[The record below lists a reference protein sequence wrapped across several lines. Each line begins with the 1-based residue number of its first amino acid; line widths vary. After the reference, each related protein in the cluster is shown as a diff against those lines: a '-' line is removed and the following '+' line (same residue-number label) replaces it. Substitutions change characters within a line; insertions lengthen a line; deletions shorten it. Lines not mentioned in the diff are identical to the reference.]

1 MTLNTKVDMNI
12 KQQLE
17 SCQEDLFSLYTQLNS
32 VAKAARVI
40 CEQQGIEYSESVRAR
55 ASKVIHEMKDTENFT
70 ETETNQY
77 PVKQKKT
84 SGDFTMPSAWCNTL
98 NKFLTIEEYCE
109 RYGLDINS
117 VKSSKLV
124 THNATHMTYN
134 IAFYEDNS
142 EPEIDFES
150 IKENLSK
157 GFNEIRSQFSKV
169 RCITDSKKIG
179 VVKVADFHLGSIVE
193 NLIRTKDYNL
203 DILVKHLDTA
213 AKEIN
218 QRDYKTVH
226 VHILG
231 DIIESFTGLSHI
243 NSWKSLDKNLIGA
256 EAVKMSVKVLHEMF
270 LSKIHNLGEVKI
282 VAGNHDRVS
291 SNNKEDVHGDAAN
304 LIAWGLD
311 LVGYQVEFNPIV
323 ITHTVEGISH
333 ILLHGHLGI
342 SKKSTKQICWDY
354 GVQGKYNL
362 ICEGHLHSIIQ
373 KLNVKQHEAFTT
385 IQDDAV
391 DHRRMNCPSFF
402 TGNFYSETLG
412 YTSESGFVITED
424 NGNGAPNVF
433 YYTL

>member
-1 MTLNTKVDMNI
+1 
-12 KQQLE
+12 
-17 SCQEDLFSLYTQLNS
+17 
-32 VAKAARVI
+32 
-40 CEQQGIEYSESVRAR
+40 
-55 ASKVIHEMKDTENFT
+55 
-70 ETETNQY
+70 
-77 PVKQKKT
+77 
-84 SGDFTMPSAWCNTL
+84 
-98 NKFLTIEEYCE
+98 
-109 RYGLDINS
+109 
-117 VKSSKLV
+117 
-124 THNATHMTYN
+124 
-134 IAFYEDNS
+134 
-142 EPEIDFES
+142 
-150 IKENLSK
+150 
-157 GFNEIRSQFSKV
+157 
-169 RCITDSKKIG
+169 
-179 VVKVADFHLGSIVE
+179 VADFHLGSIVE